1 MLVYL
6 DLGENYWEGVLTE
19 AHFQNLT
26 RLTSLDLSV
35 LFTTWSLVLDVK
47 HDWVPPFNVRF
58 ADNMLIGPNFP
69 AWLQTQTELD
79 TGSLYD
85 AGISDTI
92 PQEFWTTTFSRII
105 DLTLSHNNI
114 RGEVPHF
121 QSYCIASYLD
131 LSFNSFNGQVPL
143 FPSEKMENIFL
154 HTNNFSGTMPENMG
168 EMLPNLRLLEL
179 TSNFITGRIPP
190 SIWNAKKLG
199 NSCFEKQQ
207 PIWELPPHWED
218 LRSLNLLDVANNNIF
233 GKLPSSMQFLNSLK
247 WLSLQKNNFEGQFPS
262 FLRNCT
268 KLANLD
274 LGGNKFY
281 GNLAQND
288 LSGGIPSCLGNM
300 SKTDQITLANVYEQ
314 TVVFTKG
321 REYVYETTIYLV
333 HSLDLSGNNLSGK
346 IPDNITSLLKLSI
359 MNLSMN
365 HLTGKIPKS
374 IGNL

>member
-1 MLVYL
+1 
-6 DLGENYWEGVLTE
+6 
-19 AHFQNLT
+19 
-26 RLTSLDLSV
+26 
-35 LFTTWSLVLDVK
+35 
-47 HDWVPPFNVRF
+47 
-58 ADNMLIGPNFP
+58 
-69 AWLQTQTELD
+69 
-79 TGSLYD
+79 
-85 AGISDTI
+85 
-92 PQEFWTTTFSRII
+92 
-105 DLTLSHNNI
+105 
-114 RGEVPHF
+114 
-121 QSYCIASYLD
+121 
-131 LSFNSFNGQVPL
+131 
-143 FPSEKMENIFL
+143 
-154 HTNNFSGTMPENMG
+154 
-168 EMLPNLRLLEL
+168 
-179 TSNFITGRIPP
+179 
-190 SIWNAKKLG
+190 
-199 NSCFEKQQ
+199 
-207 PIWELPPHWED
+207 
-218 LRSLNLLDVANNNIF
+218 
-233 GKLPSSMQFLNSLK
+233 MQFLSSLQ
-247 WLSLQKNNFEGQFPS
+247 WLSLEKNNFEGQFPS

-365 HLTGKIPKS
+365 HLTGKIPES